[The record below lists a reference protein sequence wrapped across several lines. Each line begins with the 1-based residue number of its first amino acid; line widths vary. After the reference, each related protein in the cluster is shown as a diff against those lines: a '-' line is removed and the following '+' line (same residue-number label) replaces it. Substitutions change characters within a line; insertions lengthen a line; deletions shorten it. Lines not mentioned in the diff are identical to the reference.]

1 MEKYIIL
8 VENENYCNDFH
19 CEIQITDDLYIAVIT
34 NEIHPDKSINAESS
48 TECYTK
54 VAKYILDLGKI
65 ISVMSTSE
73 THKIQIFRSYIR
85 IEEINRH
92 LSKSGRDF

>member
-19 CEIQITDDLYIAVIT
+19 CEIQITDQLYTAMIT
-34 NEIHPDKSINAESS
+34 NEIHSDKIITAESLI
-48 TECYTK
+48 ECYTEL
-54 VAKYILDLGKI
+54 AKYILDFGKI
-65 ISVMSTSE
+65 VSVMPTTE
-73 THKIQIFRSYIR
+73 THKTQIFRSYIR

-92 LSKSGRDF
+92 LSKPGRDL